1 MADKKDYYDVLGVPR
16 SADENE
22 IKSAYR
28 KKAKTLH
35 PDLNKDDQNAEEKFK
50 EVQEAYSV
58 LSDENKRKMYDQ
70 FGHAGVSGNGP
81 TGGGPGGFG
90 GFQGGFQNFDGADFG
105 FGDIFDTIFG
115 GSSFGGGFSNFGGR
129 DSTPRAHRGSD
140 ILMRMNL
147 DFEESIYGCEK
158 QFKIDVIE
166 DCEECHGH
174 GGFDKEECSTC
185 HGQGT
190 ITSEQRTILGSFMSR
205 TTCPDCKGTGKI
217 YKRKCTECSGK
228 GKIRRNKKITINVPA
243 GINTGDRQRISGKG
257 NPGEHGGVNGDL
269 YIEFIVKEHDYFI
282 RQDDDI
288 YLEVPLTLT
297 EATLGCKKEIP
308 TLYGNVKINIP
319 MGTDS
324 GDKQRIKG
332 SGVDNKY
339 RKHKGD
345 MYLVFKV
352 YTPKKLSK
360 EQKSILSELDDTN
373 LETEEIKKFNKF
385 TEKNEESFFFC
396 KKM

>member
-1 MADKKDYYDVLGVPR
+1 MADKKDYYDVLGVSK
-16 SADENE
+16 SADESE

-28 KKAKTLH
+28 KKAKALH
-35 PDLNKDDQNAEEKFK
+35 PDLNKDDPHAEEKFK

-58 LSDENKRKMYDQ
+58 LGDENKRKKYDQ

-81 TGGGPGGFG
+81 SAGTGGFG
-90 GFQGGFQNFDGADFG
+90 GFQGGFQGFDGADFG

-115 GSSFGGGFSNFGGR
+115 GGTGFGGGFSNFGGGR
-129 DSTPRAHRGSD
+129 DSSPRAHRGSD
-140 ILMRMNL
+140 ILMRMNI
-147 DFEESIYGCEK
+147 DFDEAIYGCEK
-158 QFKIDVIE
+158 QFKLDVIE
-166 DCEECHGH
+166 DCDECHGH

-190 ITSEQRTILGSFMSR
+190 ITSEQRTILGSFMSH
-205 TTCPDCKGTGKI
+205 TTCPECHGAGKT
-217 YKRKCTECSGK
+217 YKRKCSECNGK

-282 RQDDDI
+282 REDDNI
-288 YLEVPLTLT
+288 YLEVPLTIT

-308 TLYGNVKINIP
+308 TLYGNVKINVSA
-319 MGTDS
+319 GTNS

-352 YTPKKLSK
+352 YTPKKLSRD
-360 EQKSILSELDDTN
+360 QKILFDELSDTN
-373 LETEEIKKFNKF
+373 LETEEIKKFNRF
-385 TEKNEESFFFC
+385 TEKND
-396 KKM
+396 